1 VKDGVVGQCHHQRLV
16 FFLLDSISSQ
26 TVLTNTSIR
35 LVGEKQHLDTGCK
48 YPFCT
53 NIRHTVTLCSR
64 RVNGIEAFDMLQFI
78 LNVLL
83 TVHHSISV

>member
-1 VKDGVVGQCHHQRLV
+1 MKDGVVGQCHPQLLV

-35 LVGEKQHLDTGCK
+35 LVEEKQHLNTGCK

-53 NIRHTVTLCSR
+53 NIRHQSR
-64 RVNGIEAFDMLQFI
+64 YGVDVLMELKQFTYCRSLFRI
-78 LNVLL
+78 K
-83 TVHHSISV
+83 SDGK

>member
-1 VKDGVVGQCHHQRLV
+1 VKDGVVGQCHHQLLV

-35 LVGEKQHLDTGCK
+35 LVGEKQHLNTGCK

-53 NIRHTVTLCSR
+53 NIRHTITLWGGYVS
-64 RVNGIEAFDMLQFI
+64 GIEAVYMLQI
-78 LNVLL
+78 LVS
-83 TVHHSISV
+83 H

>member
-1 VKDGVVGQCHHQRLV
+1 VKDGVVGQCHHQLLV

-35 LVGEKQHLDTGCK
+35 LVGEKQHLNTGCK

-53 NIRHTVTLCSR
+53 NIRHTITLWGRCVSGTEE
-64 RVNGIEAFDMLQFI
+64 VYMLQIF
-78 LNVLL
+78 VS
-83 TVHHSISV
+83 H

>member
-1 VKDGVVGQCHHQRLV
+1 MKDGVVGQCHHHLLV

-35 LVGEKQHLDTGCK
+35 LVGEKQHLNTGCK

-53 NIRHTVTLCSR
+53 NIRHTITLWGRC
-64 RVNGIEAFDMLQFI
+64 VNGIEAVYILQ
-78 LNVLL
+78 VL
-83 TVHHSISV
+83 ISY

>member
-1 VKDGVVGQCHHQRLV
+1 MKDGVVGQCHHQILV

-35 LVGEKQHLDTGCK
+35 LVGEKQRLNTGCK

-53 NIRHTVTLCSR
+53 NIGIKSR
-64 RVNGIEAFDMLQFI
+64 CGVDVSVEMKQFTYYRSLFRI
-78 LNVLL
+78 K
-83 TVHHSISV
+83 SGGK